1 MLEELETKAM
11 ATEEI
16 KILNSMPIDS
26 FINSLTSYELK
37 LKSEV
42 QDKEEARIKR
52 SIAFEV
58 SQEED
63 DDLLLLDSEY
73 VKLEENGVTLMT
85 KTIKKLFNNKRRF
98 RRGRPNNSQFSNVIK
113 VREENENKIQ
123 QLSNHMEWL

>member
-1 MLEELETKAM
+1 
-11 ATEEI
+11 
-16 KILNSMPIDS
+16 MPIDS

-37 LKSEV
+37 LKSKL
-42 QDKEEARIKR
+42 QDKKEARIKR

-63 DDLLLLDSEY
+63 DDLLPLDSEY
-73 VKLEENGVTLMT
+73 VKFEENGVTLMT

-123 QLSNHMEWL
+123 QLSHLMEWL